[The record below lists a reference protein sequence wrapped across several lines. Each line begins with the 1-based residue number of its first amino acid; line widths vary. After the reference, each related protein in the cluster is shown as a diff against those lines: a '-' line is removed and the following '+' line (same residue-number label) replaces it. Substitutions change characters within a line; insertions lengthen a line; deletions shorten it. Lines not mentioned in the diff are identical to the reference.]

1 MPNEMQLIFRLPF
14 SNVKKKSQQR
24 TNEIKKY
31 FGWVIWWVCVY
42 IPDAQLSADEI
53 FDKDSFS
60 ESIIYALPSGL

>member
-1 MPNEMQLIFRLPF
+1 MWLVLYIIKY
-14 SNVKKKSQQR
+14 SN
-24 TNEIKKY
+24 IL
-31 FGWVIWWVCVY
+31 FVCVFVVY